1 MNYSDLLPKFAAGT
15 ATEEEREAFN
25 DWLCTLTPDAFREV
39 LAAYENALTAQTTFA
54 PHNQQLLQ
62 SILHNIEAQQ
72 QQTPVRRLFGSK
84 LFRYAAAIVLI
95 GCAGTFWLLRNDQRQ
110 PLAEKEQTPSGRSP
124 NDIPPGKEG
133 AILTLA
139 DGRTIVLD
147 SLQPGA
153 IAHEGNN
160 QIILKDGQLDYLHG
174 QKTGTSAAVLYNTM
188 QTPHGRQFQLTLP
201 DGTRVWLNALSSIR
215 FPVAFAD
222 TREVNITGEA
232 YLEVAKDP
240 RKKFV
245 VHSNGISTEVLG
257 THFNVN
263 AYEDEDAVRIT
274 LIEGKV
280 QVRNNKEAAALNPG
294 MQAKAKQAA
303 PIGITPV
310 NTDQA
315 IAWKNGVFNLQ
326 DCSLHTV
333 MRQIARWYDV
343 EIVYEKNVPE
353 LTFQGKM
360 QRNLSLTQLLKGL
373 QDQEVKF
380 RIDGKKLIVSP

>member
-25 DWLCTLTPDAFREV
+25 EWLDTLAPEAFREV
-39 LAAYENALTAQTTFA
+39 LAAYENALTTQTTFA
-54 PHNQQLLQ
+54 PHNKQLLQ
-62 SILHNIEAQQ
+62 QILYNIEEQQ
-72 QQTPVRRLFGSK
+72 LQQTPVRRIFSSK
-84 LFRYAAAIVLI
+84 WFRYAAAIILI
-95 GCAGTFWLLRNDQRQ
+95 GGLSTFWLLRNHRQ
-110 PLAEKEQTPSGRSP
+110 QTVADNRHTPSGKP

-174 QKTGTSAAVLYNTM
+174 QKTGSDAPVLYNTM

-201 DGTRVWLNALSSIR
+201 DGTRVWLNAMSSIR

-280 QVRNNKEAAALNPG
+280 QVRNSKETAALTAG
-294 MQAKAKQAA
+294 MQANAKQAA
-303 PIGITPV
+303 AIKISPV

-315 IAWKNGVFNLQ
+315 IAWKNGIFNLQ

-380 RIDGKKLIVSP
+380 RIDGRKLIVSP